1 MRERLIHFI
10 NIALNLLV
18 YLSHEI
24 NYDYDEMEKKK
35 RELFK
40 TLMNITRATFLSS
53 LFFKDE

>member
-10 NIALNLLV
+10 NIALNHFV

-24 NYDYDEMEKKK
+24 NYNYDEMGKKK
-35 RELFK
+35 LFK
-40 TLMNITRATFLSS
+40 TVVNITRATFLTG